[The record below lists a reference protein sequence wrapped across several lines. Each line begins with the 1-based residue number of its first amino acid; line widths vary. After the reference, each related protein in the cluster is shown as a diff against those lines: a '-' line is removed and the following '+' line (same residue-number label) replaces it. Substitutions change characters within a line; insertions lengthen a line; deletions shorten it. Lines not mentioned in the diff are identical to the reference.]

1 MRSVDPD
8 SLLLRMGEY
17 DLGNESDEPYEFQVF
32 SFAVGLYY
40 NSLGTQRCPEI

>member
-32 SFAVGLYY
+32 PFAVGTVGILSYY
-40 NSLGTQRCPEI
+40 IL